1 MSASYALANERRET
15 SGSDQSSADVNTEWK
30 QREKV
35 AQPASG
41 FNRFPDTRL
50 SISRIFSKFPELGR
64 SSVEFKMARD
74 KKDNSKAKEKKA
86 KRLEE
91 EKKMN
96 ARVAIVKTA
105 NAVPDPLAELP
116 SFKK

>member
-1 MSASYALANERRET
+1 
-15 SGSDQSSADVNTEWK
+15 
-30 QREKV
+30 
-35 AQPASG
+35 
-41 FNRFPDTRL
+41 
-50 SISRIFSKFPELGR
+50 
-64 SSVEFKMARD
+64 MARE
-74 KKDNSKAKEKKA
+74 KKDNSKGKEKKA

-105 NAVPDPLAELP
+105 NDVPDPLAELP